1 MKKLISSVVV
11 ASAVM
16 GGNVYAQTPPDG
28 PIAGTNNNLVL
39 EEGNLVVTADVL
51 TVTST
56 TTTKTL
62 KFQNDKTIVSGVKP
76 STDGSGNN
84 ALLTTQGYVD
94 QQVGGV
100 QNQVTNL
107 NTRVDGLQ
115 NRIGEVER
123 NSYAGIAGVAAISQ
137 IQVAP
142 GKDFAIGVGVGTY
155 RGQSTAAIG
164 AAARINENLHF
175 RAGFSGSGVAAAGLT
190 FSW

>member
-16 GGNVYAQTPPDG
+16 GGNVYAQLSATQADG
-28 PIAGTNNNLVL
+28 LVFSKDL
-39 EEGNLVVTADVL
+39 QQPVVTGI
-51 TVTST
+51 VTSNNPN
-56 TTTKTL
+56 L
-62 KFQNDKTIVSGVKP
+62 
-76 STDGSGNN
+76 DGYNIPLNAKDGN
-84 ALLTTQGYVD
+84 LTTQGYVD

-115 NRIGEVER
+115 NRVSEVER

-155 RGQSTAAIG
+155 RGQSTAAVG

>member
-11 ASAVM
+11 AGAVM
-16 GGNVYAQTPPDG
+16 GGNAYAVDLIP
-28 PIAGTNNNLVL
+28 
-39 EEGNLVVTADVL
+39 VTVP
-51 TVTST
+51 ST
-56 TTTKTL
+56 TAL
-62 KFQNDKTIVSGVKP
+62 RLSGYKANG
-76 STDGSGNN
+76 TDGQPIVTGIKASSNSGANTDSGYFPQN
-84 ALLTTQGYVD
+84 YADRNLTTQGYVD
-94 QQVGGV
+94 QQVDGV
-100 QNQVTNL
+100 QTQVTNL

-115 NRIGEVER
+115 NRVSEVER

-155 RGQSTAAIG
+155 RGQSTAAVG

>member
-16 GGNVYAQTPPDG
+16 GGNAYAQLSQNS
-28 PIAGTNNNLVL
+28 AGQYAL
-39 EEGNLVVTADVL
+39 TARNASIDSINTRYL
-51 TVTST
+51 Q
-56 TTTKTL
+56 
-62 KFQNDKTIVSGVKP
+62 FAGDNQPQVSSITP

-84 ALLTTQGYVD
+84 SALTTQGYVD

-115 NRIGEVER
+115 NRVSEVER

-155 RGQSTAAIG
+155 RGQSTAAVG